1 LDECFADAIGGL
13 MTVVGSE
20 ATINVFFFIFYS
32 LII

>member
-20 ATINVFFFIFYS
+20 ATINIKCS
-32 LII
+32 PI